1 MPSTPGVERMTLED
15 AVWVDPDRMSGAP
28 CFRGSRLPVQQ
39 LFDWL
44 ADGVPLDEFIEDFR
58 IDRAAAE
65 AVLRT
70 AGAHLCQCLS
80 AGTKMAQ
87 RGGSARRW
95 QYAAQSASQMSEIA
109 RDNALWTSEPGN
121 KEERMSQV
129 INYLERF
136 NRKERFIL
144 LSHALGGEGGEAFF
158 LNPDFR
164 ETLASEID
172 VLVPKDAFVAMDF
185 HLDWLQMALYLADH
199 VDSLPCVIPNEERR
213 LVSGN
218 QEDVD
223 LLIAFEDE
231 GTHETH
237 IVLVE
242 AKADTGWTNKQLKSK
257 AKRLRRIF
265 DKQSYGTELVKS
277 HFILM
282 SPRRPKEIETNAWP
296 HWMRSGAPN
305 SIHWLPLQLR
315 DGLLKVTRCNENKK
329 PAKDGGFLFVREHK
343 EGAWGM
349 PQR

>member
-1 MPSTPGVERMTLED
+1 
-15 AVWVDPDRMSGAP
+15 
-28 CFRGSRLPVQQ
+28 
-39 LFDWL
+39 
-44 ADGVPLDEFIEDFR
+44 
-58 IDRAAAE
+58 
-65 AVLRT
+65 
-70 AGAHLCQCLS
+70 
-80 AGTKMAQ
+80 
-87 RGGSARRW
+87 
-95 QYAAQSASQMSEIA
+95 
-109 RDNALWTSEPGN
+109 
-121 KEERMSQV
+121 MSQV

-144 LSHALGGEGGEAFF
+144 LSHALGSDGGEAFF

-164 ETLASEID
+164 KALANEID

-199 VDSLPCVIPNEERR
+199 DDSLSCVIPNKHSH

-242 AKADTGWTNKQLKSK
+242 AKADTGWTNKQLESK
-257 AKRLRRIF
+257 AERLNRIF
-265 DKQSYGTELVKS
+265 DRQSYGTELVKS

-282 SPRRPKEIETNAWP
+282 SPRRPKGIKTDTWP
-296 HWMRSGAPN
+296 HWTRAETPN
-305 SIHWLPLQLR
+305 SIHWLRLQLR
-315 DGLLKVTRCNENKK
+315 DGLLKVTRCKK
-329 PAKDGGFLFVREHK
+329 SKEPAKDGGFLFIREHK
-343 EGAWGM
+343 EGAWGK